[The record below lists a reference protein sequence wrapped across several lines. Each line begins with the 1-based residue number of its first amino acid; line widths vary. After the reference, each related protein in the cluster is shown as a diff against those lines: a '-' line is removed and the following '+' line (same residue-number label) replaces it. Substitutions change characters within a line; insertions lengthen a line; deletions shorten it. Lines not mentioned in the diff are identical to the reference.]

1 MFWSN
6 YKFNNYN
13 NIQIHTTGCELSVF
27 DAKKF
32 ASTLNKNDKAII
44 INTCSFIEQREK
56 ENQLLL
62 NILYRTFNDYKF
74 YILGCDVKNNA
85 NVYKNYTT
93 YDNEQLRNILNDD
106 LNTCL
111 NNDYR
116 YEDKD
121 AIFLKIQ
128 DGCNHK
134 CSFCIINKLRG
145 KPYSL
150 PYQLIVKNL
159 KNTIKNSKKI
169 IIELNGTEICN
180 YYDETLNYKITDVLE
195 NLIKDFPEIE
205 KIVISSLDPASLEI
219 EKIINF
225 ISNHRDKMVNHIH
238 LSVQSGSDSI
248 LKDMK
253 RRHNVKRIKDI
264 HYLALKNNITIGWDL
279 IVGYPTETEEYFN
292 ETVSLIKELKPLMQ
306 TIFIYSPR
314 KNTESYLLKDL
325 PENIKKERF
334 NIIQNLVLENIKNCD
349 SKSYKEYIN
358 NSKNIKDNKKQ
369 LYENLINE
377 IDEIWL
383 DIDNINQLS
392 NIIKNREHS
401 YIINIKYNVNKEF
414 EIFFIINFLK
424 EYMENVSII
433 LHINETFKENIQEFE
448 TKCGCIIKRD

>member
-6 YKFNNYN
+6 YKFNQYN
-13 NIQIHTTGCELSVF
+13 NIQIHTTGCELCVF
-27 DAKKF
+27 DAQKF
-32 ASTLNKNDKAII
+32 ASTLNENDKAII
-44 INTCSFIEQREK
+44 INTCSFIKQREM
-56 ENQLLL
+56 ENKLLL
-62 NILYRTFNDYKF
+62 NILTNTFNDYKF
-74 YILGCDVKNNA
+74 YILGCDVKNNPDI
-85 NVYKNYTT
+85 YKNYTT
-93 YDNEQLRNILNDD
+93 YDNEQLRNILN
-106 LNTCL
+106 NNL
-111 NNDYR
+111 NNKCN

-128 DGCNHK
+128 DGCSHR

-145 KPYSL
+145 NPYSL
-150 PYQLIVKNL
+150 PYSLIVQNL
-159 KNTIKNSKKI
+159 KNEIKNNKKI
-169 IIELNGTEICN
+169 IVELDGTELCN
-180 YYDETLNYKITDVLE
+180 YYDKTLNYKITDVLE

-205 KIVISSLDPASLEI
+205 KITISSLDPASSEI
-219 EKIINF
+219 EKIIKF
-225 ISNHRDKMVNHIH
+225 ISNHKDKMVNHIH
-238 LSVQSGSDSI
+238 LSVQSGSDSV
-248 LKDMK
+248 LKDMR
-253 RRHNVKRIKDI
+253 RRHNVQRVKDI
-264 HYLALKNNITIGWDL
+264 HQLALKNNISIGWDI
-279 IVGYPTETEEYFN
+279 IVGFPTETEEYFN
-292 ETVSLIKELKPLMQ
+292 ETISLIKELKPLTQ

-334 NIIQNLVLENIKNCD
+334 NIVQNLVLENIKNCD

-358 NSKNIKDNKKQ
+358 NSKNIKNTKKQ

-377 IDEIWL
+377 TEEIWL
-383 DIDNINQLS
+383 DIKNMNQLS